1 MLPYL
6 ILIDDPGLSLFIVC
20 FVAIA
25 LLGDLVDGEML
36 QPKLLRQLLAMHR
49 FPHTGGTSDDHIG
62 RGSHPLRVSRNEG
75 VLEEN
80 GNATNLIPQ
89 MK

>member
-49 FPHTGGTSDDHIG
+49 FPHTGGASDDHIG
-62 RGSHPLRVSRNEG
+62 RGSHTLRVSRNGG

-80 GNATNLIPQ
+80 GNATTLIPQ